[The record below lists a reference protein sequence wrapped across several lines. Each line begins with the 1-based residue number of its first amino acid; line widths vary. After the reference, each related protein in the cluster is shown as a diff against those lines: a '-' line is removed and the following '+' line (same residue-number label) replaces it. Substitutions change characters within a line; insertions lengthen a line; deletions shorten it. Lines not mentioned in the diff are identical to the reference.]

1 MNSSVIET
9 SRLTLCDSITKWF
22 GQTFVDSCISW
33 AKSTSWRAYRRVLQF
48 YREQKF
54 TKKEIGKFLNFY
66 SCVKCGQESILSWN
80 TEIVI
85 KKIDRFLS
93 NLISDDFPISNRD
106 FKAFHSL
113 IASGFRI
120 FESLDGSIG
129 TSRVPIWIFPKRKD
143 LILYNST

>member
-1 MNSSVIET
+1 MG
-9 SRLTLCDSITKWF
+9 K
-22 GQTFVDSCISW
+22 
-33 AKSTSWRAYRRVLQF
+33 
-48 YREQKF
+48 
-54 TKKEIGKFLNFY
+54 IGIMKGVGNFY
-66 SCVKCGQESILSWN
+66 SSTGNKNSRKRKLEN
-80 TEIVI
+80 FH